1 MTFYF
6 LRQVGGDLLKSVGS
20 TIGSNV
26 DEIQLEHA
34 IQEAVAK
41 TSSAN
46 HKMDELRVRQTEVNA
61 AAGKFKVWEQEYHEK
76 KKKAAIFAVV
86 TSVVE
91 IGFSLGV
98 AIYTGGA
105 GLPLTVGAVNK
116 AMKTVSTFQ
125 PEKLVD

>member
-1 MTFYF
+1 
-6 LRQVGGDLLKSVGS
+6 
-20 TIGSNV
+20 
-26 DEIQLEHA
+26 
-34 IQEAVAK
+34 
-41 TSSAN
+41 
-46 HKMDELRVRQTEVNA
+46 MDELRVRQTEVNA